1 MVSVLFLPPI
11 ATLANARAAGAP
23 ECYRPDERSVHDKLR
38 VGQNVDIWSLGCV
51 YSELARWMK
60 NQYKGVQAYRGERR
74 NEISK
79 IPEFRDAD
87 CFHNGDAMLTAVR
100 ESHRKSTTNL
110 RTGDYITK
118 AVVERMIPDMLDI
131 SLARP
136 TAEKLWYKS
145 KGIVAEARQ
154 ELKYANNPAS
164 GERRASA
171 SRSAMSRSQTVPQH
185 APPAPPNPP
194 PDISPPQSPTSDG
207 SYQQGEIPYRP
218 KRRSQHG
225 RGDPDRISPLQSPI
239 NTDGQQSQSPD
250 SIAEDDVW
258 TGDPPSRDNPRR
270 TAHQS
275 RHADRSDI
283 SAKESLKQ
291 AIQKGPFV
299 GPQSESSGMGAGR
312 GHEGIVMNGGS
323 ARGIRHRYSD
333 YSEGYSPSP
342 RKSNSPDEM
351 EHMAFKPTR
360 HSRHISRGESSHS
373 RVASDNSTL
382 STTLEPVAQ
391 PPHTESPIPI
401 PQMQDRSSAPAVQG
415 TANSLTPP
423 PERWSVEEALEWKRD
438 RKDSGIQ
445 KPIPNPQLHDRLRK
459 RDHVCYSLFTLGRAK
474 TMQVFLIDDSVTM
487 TPHWKRVTRVFEAL
501 SYVLKDVDPNGLD
514 LSFTISGDTLKKTK
528 RTSKLVE
535 MVKLRSKHL
544 KGTTDMNLKL
554 TEILA
559 TYQTELEKPKGFF
572 GKPVL
577 PRNLYILTD
586 GIWEPNC
593 DAAAPIKNL
602 VNKLNKLDIGRV
614 QVGIQFISFGE
625 NTAALERLDILD
637 SRLGLKP

>member
-1 MVSVLFLPPI
+1 MVSDLFLPPI

-60 NQYKGVQAYRGERR
+60 NQYPGVQAYRRERR
-74 NEISK
+74 SEISK

-145 KGIVAEARQ
+145 KSILAEARQ
-154 ELKYANNPAS
+154 ELNCSNYPAS
-164 GERRASA
+164 GERRAS
-171 SRSAMSRSQTVPQH
+171 RSVMSRSQTVPQDG
-185 APPAPPNPP
+185 PPAPPNPP

-207 SYQQGEIPYRP
+207 SYQQEEIPYRP

-239 NTDGQQSQSPD
+239 STDGQKRQGPD
-250 SIAEDDVW
+250 SIAEGHVW
-258 TGDPPSRDNPRR
+258 TPNPPGRGNPRR
-270 TAHQS
+270 TPHPS
-275 RHADRSDI
+275 RYTDRSDI

-291 AIQKGPFV
+291 AIQTDAFV
-299 GPQSESSGMGAGR
+299 GPHSESSGMGAGR
-312 GHEGIVMNGGS
+312 GIVMNGGS
-323 ARGIRHRYSD
+323 PRKIRHRYSD
-333 YSEGYSPSP
+333 DSEQMWQAGPS
-342 RKSNSPDEM
+342 RRSNSPDEM
-351 EHMAFKPTR
+351 EHMAFPPTR
-360 HSRHISRGESSHS
+360 HSRHMSRGESSHS

-382 STTLEPVAQ
+382 STTLEPAAQ
-391 PPHTESPIPI
+391 PSHAESPIPT
-401 PQMQDRSSAPAVQG
+401 PQMRGLPSAPAVQR
-415 TANSLTPP
+415 TANSSTPP

-474 TMQVFLIDDSVTM
+474 IMQVFLVDDSATM
-487 TPHWKRVTRVFEAL
+487 EPHWKRVTRVFEAL
-501 SYVLKDVDPNGLD
+501 SYILKDVDPNGLD

-554 TEILA
+554 TEILV

-572 GKPVL
+572 GKPIL

-586 GIWEPNC
+586 GVWEPNC

-602 VNKLNKLDIGRV
+602 VNKLIKLDKGRV

-637 SRLGLKP
+637 SGLGLKP